1 MFIFDWIHLNY
12 LRVKIECLNLFID
25 SPAKLQE
32 KSKKNIYMK
41 NSPFVINKINIRT
54 NRKKLNNILFIL
66 YIKPI
71 INIAMIYL
79 LKSDLSF
86 MVRTAPSGIPN
97 CFADFFVF
105 TGS

>member
-1 MFIFDWIHLNY
+1 MDWIHLNY
-12 LRVKIECLNLFID
+12 LRVKIVCLNIIID
-25 SPAKLQE
+25 SPAQLHE

-41 NSPFVINKINIRT
+41 NSPFVINKININT